1 MIIFTDG
8 SLGSVSFTAA
18 MLMGYDSIANG
29 ASQAMP
35 SFLLYFGEIGPTG
48 PYLPSIWTS
57 LWSSLSL
64 AAQAVGAIVIGFV
77 TDRLGRKWPACASS
91 ALTIVG
97 TAVQYTSHAR
107 GVLLAGKILNG
118 FGIGAAMAIATTYAS
133 EIAPLKLRGPVQQ
146 TLVLFYVFM
155 LGLGLGIVRVFVP
168 NIKEQAFRNVFAIQ
182 WIVAGIAVVAF
193 AVAPESPNYLISK
206 GRLNQAHKAMST
218 IYGSNNSINARLA
231 FLVKVIREEQAN
243 RELHVGTYPECFQA
257 ANLKRTL
264 TVVFIYTAV
273 QWGGAALLAQSI
285 YFLIIAG
292 LPAIHAFDVSI
303 GGFGL
308 SIIIIISSWIFGDK
322 LPRRKVFI
330 LGCLINFFFM
340 LVIGA
345 LYYGKGIGPLWGI
358 AILM

>member
-1 MIIFTDG
+1 
-8 SLGSVSFTAA
+8 
-18 MLMGYDSIANG
+18 MGYDSIANG
-29 ASQAMP
+29 ASIAMP
-35 SFLLYFGEIGPTG
+35 SFLLYFGRIGPTG

-64 AAQAVGAIVIGFV
+64 AAQAIGAILIGYV

-107 GVLLAGKILNG
+107 GVLLVGKILNG

-133 EIAPLKLRGPVQQ
+133 EIAPLVLRGPVQQ
-146 TLVLFYVFM
+146 CLVLFYVFM
-155 LGLGLGIVRVFVP
+155 LGLGLGIVRIFVP
-168 NIKEQAFRNVFAIQ
+168 NIKEQAFRNVLAIQ
-182 WIVAGIAVVAF
+182 WVVAGIALVAF
-193 AVAPESPNYLISK
+193 ALAPESPNYLITK
-206 GRLNQAHKAMST
+206 GHLNQARKAMST
-218 IYGSNNSINARLA
+218 IYGSNNSVDARLA

-243 RELHVGTYPECFQA
+243 TELHVGTYPECFQA
-257 ANLKRTL
+257 TNLKRTL
-264 TVVFIYTAV
+264 TVIFIYTAV

-308 SIIIIISSWIFGDK
+308 SIIIIVCSWSFGRQLRRRNIFLAGCIIK
-322 LPRRKVFI
+322 FI
-330 LGCLINFFFM
+330 FM
-340 LVIGA
+340 LIIGA
-345 LYYGKGIGPLWGI
+345 LYYGRGSGPLWGI